1 MQLERR
7 NYSNKKLLENKR
19 ERSCSGNF
27 TSKHLHRSLLFNKV
41 TTANLLKR
49 DFLTVTFLWIW
60 GSPRW
65 CFLEKGVLKNFA
77 KCTGKHLCWSFFKY
91 SCRRLTQAFSYDFA
105 KFLRTPFLR
114 NTSGWLENY
123 GKFGTQLFYRT
134 LLNNCFCAPQV
145 FIEIFRN
152 CLKRF
157 ESKKSLLHLKTH
169 YSCFYF
175 RILSFRNC
183 KTWWEISTVFCFI
196 EINILY
202 IFNWNLSLVTH
213 MHKLYFK
220 N

>member
-1 MQLERR
+1 MHRKTPVLEFFQIQLQA
-7 NYSNKKLLENKR
+7 SNTGVFLWFCEIFKNTF
-19 ERSCSGNF
+19 F
-27 TSKHLHRSLLFNKV
+27 TEHLRVAGELWEIWN
-41 TTANLLKR
+41 T
-49 DFLTVTFLWIW
+49 TFL
-60 GSPRW
+60 
-65 CFLEKGVLKNFA
+65 
-77 KCTGKHLCWSFFKY
+77 Y
-91 SCRRLTQAFSYDFA
+91 
-105 KFLRTPFLR
+105 
-114 NTSGWLENY
+114 
-123 GKFGTQLFYRT
+123 
-134 LLNNCFCAPQV
+134 NCFCAPQV